1 MFRVVIRPD
10 GHNPSTKRV
19 KYRVTDVFEAP
30 AIDSG
35 VPVVYYN
42 KNLSILVDKPHKTN
56 TYINPAKALG
66 FSGNSL

>member
-35 VPVVYYN
+35 VRVVYYN

-66 FSGNSL
+66 ICS